1 MSVLLILGIQLAIVG
16 VILFAASPAINRRW
30 PGSSAALI
38 IVRTVVLIGGL
49 GLAGFDLV
57 GGATPMSG
65 TPNPVP
71 LTVTSV
77 DAGNA
82 LYQANCAACHGVSG
96 AGGGPLA
103 GTTQVTPPSLLA
115 HLGQHSDGDLFYW
128 ISNGMPGG
136 MPAWASKLSES
147 DRWNLINYLRSINGA
162 NPVGAST
169 DAPPDI
175 AAFVPFGLPLVWAV
189 GFGAWLASGFRKRP
203 LVRTRNLEEIHRP

>member
-1 MSVLLILGIQLAIVG
+1 MSVVLIVGIQIAIVG
-16 VILFAASPAINRRW
+16 AVLFAASPAILRRW
-30 PGSSAALI
+30 PSSAGALV
-38 IVRTVVLIGGL
+38 IVRTVALVGGL

-103 GTTQVTPPSLLA
+103 GTTPVTPPSLLA

-128 ISNGMPGG
+128 LSNGMPGG
-136 MPAWASKLSES
+136 MPAWASKLSET
-147 DRWNLINYLRSINGA
+147 DRWNLINYLRAINGA
-162 NPVGAST
+162 KPAVGSIAR
-169 DAPPDI
+169 PPDV
-175 AAFVPFGLPLVWAV
+175 AAVVPFGLPVLWAL
-189 GFGAWLASGFRKRP
+189 GFGTWLASGIRRRP
-203 LVRTRNLEEIHRP
+203 SR